1 MGEAGMVTTRPAA
14 QSYIIKRPRL
24 TKLLDEAEARI
35 ILLVAPAGYG
45 KTTLAREWL
54 RRRGRHAL
62 IYRVR
67 DTIDP
72 TVVAAGLAAAIAPI
86 VPSAIESLREFLTAS
101 AAPDR
106 DPELL
111 ADLLT
116 QDVERWPDSAWLLI
130 DDYQRIIGAEACEFI
145 VERFVRRLSPNAVI
159 TSRDRPDWIRPRSL
173 LYG

>member
-1 MGEAGMVTTRPAA
+1 MRRSRLRHTPAQLGSTFFSSRVTINQRELRPPQAMEPASPQIEQELPPA
-14 QSYIIKRPRL
+14 QRHIIKRPRL

-86 VPSAIESLREFLTAS
+86 VPS
-101 AAPDR
+101 
-106 DPELL
+106 
-111 ADLLT
+111 
-116 QDVERWPDSAWLLI
+116 
-130 DDYQRIIGAEACEFI
+130 
-145 VERFVRRLSPNAVI
+145 
-159 TSRDRPDWIRPRSL
+159 
-173 LYG
+173 